1 MYGAVGGIRAAFF
14 SIIAQVICDSLSR
27 GLWANCKAITSSL
40 ETMSSE
46 IYNKLARTAQY
57 FVMATSPRL
66 PGSNVPDPERFLACL
81 AADFQM
87 SWGHSFFVSTKPP
100 LQGTVDGEGFC
111 QHQGGMAKKLETWQI
126 EPTSTCVDVEKHTA
140 VVRADFSMKV
150 RSAEAVINDIVFWIS
165 MYESGE
171 KVTQAIEFVDPV
183 ASAEIAERMKM
194 STTVED
200 STSTSES

>member
-1 MYGAVGGIRAAFF
+1 
-14 SIIAQVICDSLSR
+14 
-27 GLWANCKAITSSL
+27 
-40 ETMSSE
+40 
-46 IYNKLARTAQY
+46 
-57 FVMATSPRL
+57 
-66 PGSNVPDPERFLACL
+66 
-81 AADFQM
+81 
-87 SWGHSFFVSTKPP
+87 
-100 LQGTVDGEGFC
+100 
-111 QHQGGMAKKLETWQI
+111 MAKKLETWQI

-165 MYESGE
+165 MDESGE